1 MESGTVEQVSAEQ
14 PAALAARTLCEAFQI
29 TAAERPG
36 DVALRTP
43 GDDVSITWDEYAKRV
58 RTIAAGLASLGVRRG
73 DTLALMLVNR
83 PEFNVVDTGAM
94 HLGAT
99 AFSIYNTSAPEQV
112 EFLFGNAANRV
123 VITERQF
130 LPIVLAAKENSP
142 ALEHV
147 VLIDTGGSAPLGG
160 SAASPHD
167 EETISLAQLEQMGEP
182 DFDFEATWRA
192 VEPDDVLTLIYTSG
206 TTGPPKGVQLTHR
219 NLMAEIR
226 AVVDRLPTKPGGR
239 IISFLPSAHIADRW
253 ASHYQSLMVL
263 GFTLTCLSD
272 PRAIVQ
278 TLPEV
283 RPTAWGSVPRI
294 WEKLKAGLEAQ
305 GVTDP
310 AALPEEHKAAIREKL
325 GLDQVAWLVVG
336 AAPTPVEVLEYFAAL
351 GLPICELWG
360 MSETSSCAT
369 INPPGRIKTGTCG
382 PPLKGVEVK
391 LADDGELLV
400 RGDIVM
406 SGYRGEPEKTREAL
420 DPDGWLHTGDIAEI
434 DGDGYVKIVDRKK
447 ELIINAAGKNMSP
460 VNIEARLKSAHPL
473 IGTAVAIGDRRP
485 YNVALLVLDPDACGA
500 WAKEHGSGDAS
511 PAALARDERVQEA
524 VSAAVDEANGHLSRV
539 EQIKK
544 FAILGAEWQPGG
556 DELTPTMKLKR
567 RPIGEK
573 YAEQIEALY

>member
-1 MESGTVEQVSAEQ
+1 M
-14 PAALAARTLCEAFQI
+14 
-29 TAAERPG
+29 
-36 DVALRTP
+36 
-43 GDDVSITWDEYAKRV
+43 
-58 RTIAAGLASLGVRRG
+58 
-73 DTLALMLVNR
+73 
-83 PEFNVVDTGAM
+83 
-94 HLGAT
+94 
-99 AFSIYNTSAPEQV
+99 
-112 EFLFGNAANRV
+112 
-123 VITERQF
+123 
-130 LPIVLAAKENSP
+130 
-142 ALEHV
+142 
-147 VLIDTGGSAPLGG
+147 
-160 SAASPHD
+160 
-167 EETISLAQLEQMGEP
+167 
-182 DFDFEATWRA
+182 
-192 VEPDDVLTLIYTSG
+192 LTLIYTSG

-226 AVVDRLPTKPGGR
+226 AVVDRLPTKTGGR
-239 IISFLPSAHIADRW
+239 IISFLPSAHVADRW

-272 PRAIVQ
+272 PRAIMQ

-325 GLDQVAWLVVG
+325 GLDQCAWLVVG

-382 PPLKGVEVK
+382 TPLQGVELK

-400 RGDIVM
+400 RGEIVM
-406 SGYRGEPEKTREAL
+406 SGYRGDPEKTREAL
-420 DPDGWLHTGDIAEI
+420 DPDGWLHSGDIATI
-434 DGDGYVKIVDRKK
+434 DEDGYVKIVDRKK

-460 VNIEARLKSAHPL
+460 VNIEARLKSADPL

-500 WAKEHGSGDAS
+500 WAKEHGSEDAS
-511 PAALARDERVQEA
+511 PAALARDERVREEVA
-524 VSAAVDEANGHLSRV
+524 AAVDEANQHLSRV

-544 FAILGAEWQPGG
+544 FAILGTEWQPGG

-567 RPIGEK
+567 KPIAEK
-573 YAEQIEALY
+573 YAAEIEALYT

>member
-1 MESGTVEQVSAEQ
+1 MESGTVEQVSADQ
-14 PAALAARTLCEAFQI
+14 PAALSAATLCEAFQI

-43 GDDVSITWDEYAKRV
+43 GGAVEITWRELSDRV
-58 RTIAAGLASLGVRRG
+58 RRIAAGLASLGVQRG

-83 PEFNVVDTGAM
+83 PEFNVADAGAM

-99 AFSIYNTSAPEQV
+99 AFSVYNTCTPEQV
-112 EFLFGNAANRV
+112 EFLFGNAGNRV

-130 LPIVLAAKENSP
+130 LPVVRAAQQSSP
-142 ALEHV
+142 GLEHV
-147 VLIDTGGSAPLGG
+147 VLVDG
-160 SAASPHD
+160 
-167 EETISLAQLEQMGEP
+167 EEEGTISLDRLEQMG
-182 DFDFEATWRA
+182 DAGFDFEAAWRA

-226 AVVDRLPTKPGGR
+226 GVADRLPTKPGGR
-239 IISFLPSAHIADRW
+239 IVSFLPSAHVADRW
-253 ASHYQSLMVL
+253 ASQYQSLIVF
-263 GFTLTCLSD
+263 GFTLTCLDD
-272 PRAIVQ
+272 PRAIIQ

-305 GVTDP
+305 GLTDP
-310 AALPEEHKAAIREKL
+310 AALPEEHKAAVRAKL
-325 GLDQVAWLVVG
+325 GLDECSWLVVG
-336 AAPTPVEVLEYFAAL
+336 AAPTPVEVLAYFDAL

-369 INPPGRIKTGTCG
+369 INPPGAIKVGTCG
-382 PPLKGVEVK
+382 TPILGVELK
-391 LADDGELLV
+391 LAEDGELLV
-400 RGDIVM
+400 RGEVVM
-406 SGYRGEPEKTREAL
+406 TGYRGDPEKTREAL

-434 DGDGYVKIVDRKK
+434 DDDGYVKIVDRKK

-485 YNVALLVLDPDACGA
+485 YNVALVVLDPDVTAA
-500 WAKEHGSGDAS
+500 FASEHGIEDAS
-511 PAALARDERVQEA
+511 AAAMAQNESVQEA
-524 VSAAVDEANGHLSRV
+524 IKAAVEEANSHLSRV

-544 FAILGAEWQPGG
+544 FAILGDEWQPGG
-556 DELTPTMKLKR
+556 EELTPTMKLKR
-567 RPIGEK
+567 KPIAEK
-573 YAEQIEALY
+573 YAAEIERLYA

>member
-1 MESGTVEQVSAEQ
+1 MESGTVDQVSAEQ
-14 PAALAARTLCEAFQI
+14 PAALAAATLCEAFQI
-29 TAAERPG
+29 TAAERPH

-43 GDDVSITWDEYAKRV
+43 GDEVSITWAEFARRV
-58 RTIAAGLASLGVRRG
+58 RDIAAGLASMGVSRG
-73 DTLALMLVNR
+73 DTVALMLANR
-83 PEFNVVDTGAM
+83 PEFNVADTGAM

-99 AFSIYNTSAPEQV
+99 AFSVYNTCTPAQV
-112 EFLFGNAANRV
+112 EFLFGNAQNGV
-123 VITERQF
+123 VITERRF
-130 LPIVLAAKENSP
+130 LPVVLAAQRNSP

-147 VLIDTGGSAPLGG
+147 VLVDGDG
-160 SAASPHD
+160 D
-167 EETISLAQLEQMGEP
+167 EGTVSLAQVEQMGAA
-182 DFDFEATWRA
+182 DFDFEAAWRA

-226 AVVDRLPTKPGGR
+226 GVADRLPTKPGGR
-239 IISFLPSAHIADRW
+239 IISFLPSAHVADRW
-253 ASHYQSLMVL
+253 ASHYQSLMVF

-272 PRAIVQ
+272 PRSIIEH
-278 TLPEV
+278 LPEV

-310 AALPEEHKAAIREKL
+310 AALPAEHKAAIREKL

-336 AAPTPVEVLEYFAAL
+336 AAPTPVEVLTYFDAL

-369 INPPGRIKTGTCG
+369 INPPGRIKVGTCG
-382 PPLKGVEVK
+382 TPLQGVELK

-400 RGDIVM
+400 RGEIVM
-406 SGYRGEPEKTREAL
+406 TGYRGDPEKTREAL
-420 DPDGWLHTGDIAEI
+420 DADGWLRTGDIAEI
-434 DGDGYVKIVDRKK
+434 DDEGYVKIVDRKK

-460 VNIEARLKSAHPL
+460 VNIEARLKSAHAL

-485 YNVALLVLDPDACGA
+485 YNVALIVLDPDVSAA
-500 WAKEHGSGDAS
+500 FAKEHGLADGS
-511 PAALARDERVQEA
+511 PAALAADQRVQDA
-524 VSAAVDEANGHLSRV
+524 IKAAVDEANSHLSRV
-539 EQIKK
+539 EQIKR
-544 FAILGAEWQPGG
+544 FAVLGDEWQPGG

-567 RPIGEK
+567 KPIAEK
-573 YAEQIEALY
+573 YAAEIERLYA